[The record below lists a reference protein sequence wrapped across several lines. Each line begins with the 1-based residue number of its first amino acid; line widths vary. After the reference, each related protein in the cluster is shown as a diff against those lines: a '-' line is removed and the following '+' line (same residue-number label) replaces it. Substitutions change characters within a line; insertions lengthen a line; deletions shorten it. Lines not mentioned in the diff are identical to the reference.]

1 MPSRHQAADERRR
14 SGLRATS
21 AAVAAHPI
29 EEKASAK
36 VASRDEVW
44 RRRNWLRLACTR
56 NQSWIA
62 VAEPPRSMMP
72 SAVTAACSGE
82 ANSSAATSGA
92 KIDRDRDQ
100 HHLDLGA
107 DHARG

>member
-1 MPSRHQAADERRR
+1 MPLMMAAMGTA
-14 SGLRATS
+14 SAF

-29 EEKASAK
+29 EENASAK

-62 VAEPPRSMMP
+62 VADAAAMITP
-72 SAVTAACSGE
+72 SAVIAACSGE

-92 KIDRDRDQ
+92 KVTAIAISTTSI
-100 HHLDLGA
+100 L
-107 DHARG
+107 ARI